1 MHAPRIDRRW
11 LAVVPSTLILGWVF
25 TRIGLPAG
33 WVIASILV
41 AATAAVA
48 TGRSITLSGR
58 ASRAARAVIAILA
71 AAPLT
76 ATPATQLVNYLIP
89 GLVVSAATIGIG
101 VTGGLLLHHA
111 HREISR
117 STGVLSMLAGGA
129 SVMPFLARDMGADYR
144 YVTLTQYLR
153 LLAVMLSL
161 PLAAMLIGFDTH
173 PTADTATDFSWIGL
187 LVLLIIMAVGQ
198 PVGTRLHIPAPSIL
212 GPMLLTVLAHT
223 LLDDRLTLTLPGAVT
238 AVAFMAIGWM
248 AGGALSVPA
257 LKSFARTL
265 PATLLFITA
274 LIAGCAATA
283 LLLTWWLDIPYLDA
297 YLATSPGGLETVLI
311 IADEAD
317 SGPVVAAVQIIRL
330 IGVLIL
336 ASWMPQV
343 LHRIARVRHRD

>member
-1 MHAPRIDRRW
+1 MRW
-11 LAVVPSTLILGWVF
+11 DT
-25 TRIGLPAG
+25 
-33 WVIASILV
+33 
-41 AATAAVA
+41 
-48 TGRSITLSGR
+48 
-58 ASRAARAVIAILA
+58 
-71 AAPLT
+71 
-76 ATPATQLVNYLIP
+76 
-89 GLVVSAATIGIG
+89 
-101 VTGGLLLHHA
+101 
-111 HREISR
+111 
-117 STGVLSMLAGGA
+117 
-129 SVMPFLARDMGADYR
+129 GADCR

-153 LLAVMLSL
+153 LL
-161 PLAAMLIGFDTH
+161 
-173 PTADTATDFSWIGL
+173 
-187 LVLLIIMAVGQ
+187 AVGQ